1 MRRRDGVGI
10 ACNMMRRTP
19 IKVKPITRSYS
30 AFIASHATST
40 IQMHQGPEP

>member
-30 AFIASHATST
+30 AFLASPATST
-40 IQMHQGPEP
+40 IQLHQGAEP